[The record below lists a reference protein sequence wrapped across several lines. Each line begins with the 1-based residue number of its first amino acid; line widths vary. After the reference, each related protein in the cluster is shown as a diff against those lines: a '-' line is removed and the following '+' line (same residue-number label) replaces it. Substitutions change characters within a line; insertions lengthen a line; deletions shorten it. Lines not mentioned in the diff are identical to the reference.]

1 MCFWGLS
8 NKMKIELI
16 KFIEEEDGSGIME
29 VELDEEAK
37 QFLIDKGLNDVL
49 RQALKEYKPVK

>member
-1 MCFWGLS
+1 
-8 NKMKIELI
+8 MKIELI